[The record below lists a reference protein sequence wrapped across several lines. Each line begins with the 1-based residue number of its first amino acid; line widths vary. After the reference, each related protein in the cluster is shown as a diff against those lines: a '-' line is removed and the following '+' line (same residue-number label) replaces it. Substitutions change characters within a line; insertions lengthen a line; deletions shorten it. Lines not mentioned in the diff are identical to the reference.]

1 MEAEMWLVMYGKGRA
16 LRSAGNGGSVSSVKS
31 FKDRTEADAFI
42 KKCKRTGLRTAGPLK
57 VGA

>member
-1 MEAEMWLVMYGKGRA
+1 MWLVMYGKGRA